1 VADMLAILVS
11 RARNNN
17 MISGL
22 VPHLLDDWLSILQYA
37 NDTILFIEDDIE

>member
-1 VADMLAILVS
+1 MADMLAILVS

-37 NDTILFIEDDIE
+37 NDTILFIEDDVE